1 MSKGKIFA
9 VLTVWAF
16 VLVLVPTLSMAVDNV
31 KIGIMLPLSG
41 GLAKLGES
49 SKWADEFAV
58 AEVNAEGGIKSLG
71 GAKLELIIADTQ
83 GKPELGQTI
92 AEQLIHRD
100 KVDLIL
106 GCWNSAVTLPASA
119 AAERYKVPFL
129 VQSSVNMQITDRGF
143 KYVFR
148 SKQMADR
155 DCSIQ
160 LDAIQAIGEKTGVKA
175 KNFAIVYENSEWGQ
189 GNFELLKG
197 MLAEKKWNMAFQE
210 SYAANAADLTPLIM
224 KIKAAKPDVMMLTS
238 YLADAILIAKT
249 SQKQQLDLMGS
260 INGGGGQG
268 DPTYLP
274 SAGDAADYDLTATEF
289 DVGVFKS
296 PGKAWAK
303 PINDAFKA
311 KYGEDFTMASVEAY
325 ANIWLIKDVLERAGS
340 TDKEKIRDAFAKT
353 NYTKGK
359 AMLPI
364 VSKIQFNEKGQNIY
378 ADELVL
384 QAYKGKYHIIYPF
397 DVADPDYKVA
407 WPRPKWSERK

>member
-1 MSKGKIFA
+1 MGKRKIFA
-9 VLTVWAF
+9 ILTVWVF
-16 VLVLVPTLSMAVDNV
+16 VLISVPTLSLAADNV

-41 GLAKLGES
+41 SLAKLGES
-49 SKWADEFAV
+49 SKWAQQFAV
-58 AEVNAEGGIKSLG
+58 DEVNSEGGIKSLG

-106 GCWNSAVTLPASA
+106 GCWNSSVTLPASA

-129 VQSSVNMQITDRGF
+129 VQSSVNMDITNRGF

-160 LDAIQAIGEKTGVKA
+160 VDAIQAIGEKTGKKA
-175 KNFAIVYENSEWGQ
+175 NTFAVVYENSEWGQ

-197 MLAEKKWNMAFQE
+197 LLAGKKGQIVFQE

-249 SQKQQLDLMGS
+249 SQKQRLDLIGS

-296 PGKAWAK
+296 KGKAWAK

-311 KYGEDFTMASVEAY
+311 KYGEDFTMASVEGY
-325 ANIWLIKDVLERAGS
+325 ANIWLIKDVLERAAS

-353 NYTKGK
+353 NYTVGK
-359 AMLPI
+359 AMVPI
-364 VSKIQFNEKGQNIY
+364 VSKIQFNEKGQNPY

-384 QAYKGKYHIIYPF
+384 QAYKGEYHIIYPF
-397 DVADPDYKVA
+397 DLADPDYKLV
-407 WPRPKWSERK
+407 WPRPKWSDRQ